1 MSYLFL
7 NVNLF
12 SRKKEHV
19 RGFIPILVI
28 IAIALV
34 AIPVTTVLVKQQ
46 QDNRQR
52 AYFTEEGG
60 GGGGKIG
67 CPNPP
72 PEGGTNSC
80 VPSSWFSSCP
90 GGSYPY
96 GSPDGDSDCT
106 AAASGESSMCCF
118 TPPALIPTSPP
129 SCTYGNC
136 VNEGFKTSSSDP
148 SGYYICLSG
157 CNQYESCPANTTFNS
172 STKSCEGLQTCS
184 QKYGTGYQCL
194 TSFATECQ
202 SGTIQST
209 TGTDCVDSAGFDVSC
224 CKAPPPTPTP
234 SPTPTNA
241 PLLTCSQKYG
251 NGYQCLLSTA
261 SECQYGTIQNT
272 TSTDCVDSAG
282 FDVSCCKAAAP
293 TTKVTGICPAGN
305 ADGSTNVCRPDGSS
319 IGKSIC
325 PLGEEYV
332 PDGNYCSA
340 QNGGNDYVCCKK
352 PVFQCAY
359 NKGFCSLPTTCG
371 KGYGPASNSTD
382 CDAEGFTC
390 CLPNPTYACEA
401 NGGRCIN
408 PLSTSCAS
416 TEEQYTEGASS
427 CGVSNQVC
435 CIPKKSPVALY
446 CQIDGFRCNNDIIYD
461 LFRGKRA
468 TPEDATVNCRDYGK
482 VCSLTDGCI
491 SCLDKSVAD
500 EKNKISKNL
509 YHAYCS
515 ENKIVSADFADK
527 VLSPTNPNEYIIKPS
542 LIEDC
547 GSKYCT
553 TINDAPL
560 CSITQ
565 FDDEIKI
572 PVRPPRVGEGEGINE
587 GDNSNKFDKILAPQ
601 DEKYHKSDGASCKGN
616 KLYPPVIFL
625 GYDASG
631 NAITKTS
638 SVVDCAKINKVC
650 TEIDQDVLCADPVI
664 VNNQPVNHFYCGGRY
679 DAPIDA
685 GVSSVV
691 TSALTNVVIGLV
703 INKIKLVDLPLA
715 AYLKTKPNIG
725 LKDIK
730 SGYMAFH
737 KDDPEG
743 YLEKKGIAI
752 TKDEITAPLKNELL
766 KAGLNSEVAK
776 KISLGFEKDI
786 AKKVAGYIGAEPIIL
801 FLSPD
806 DIALFISTSIDVI
819 SYHVLGLKY
828 DYWTCQ
834 GDKLLKSR
842 IDVTEGKSDDQVRDC
857 QPEGTSCK
865 LFDEWCVVCVKKQVL
880 GAYSSVKG
888 ITDSCTL
895 KGQGDANCDGK
906 VNNTDLLL
914 WRKERLSGKGTSGD
928 FNRDGKVNDN
938 DIDYF
943 IPKKY

>member
-106 AAASGESSMCCF
+106 AAASGESSMCCYS
-118 TPPALIPTSPP
+118 PPAPIPTTPL
-129 SCTYGNC
+129 SCTYGSC
-136 VNEGFKTSSSDP
+136 VNEGHKTQSGDP
-148 SGYYICLSG
+148 SGYYICQGG
-157 CNQYESCPANTTFNS
+157 CYQYESCPSGSTFNS
-172 STKSCEGLQTCS
+172 SSSTCENSPTCA

-209 TGTDCVDSAGFDVSC
+209 NGTDCVDSAGFDVSC

-251 NGYQCLLSTA
+251 TGYQCLTSFAT
-261 SECQYGTIQNT
+261 ECQSGTIQSTNG
-272 TSTDCVDSAG
+272 TDCVDSAG

-408 PLSTSCAS
+408 PLSTSCGNA
-416 TEEQYTEGASS
+416 EKQYTEGTSTCAAT
-427 CGVSNQVC
+427 NQVC
-435 CIPKKSPVALY
+435 CLAAIKNVTQYIFRL
-446 CQIDGFRCNNDIIYD
+446 DEGFTCTNDIIYNIESGETISSPNVTD
-461 LFRGKRA
+461 CKKQGKKCKFITSYGDITSASYRSFPFYTCIDTSLPEMKDIDSEHNNNNYCGA
-468 TPEDATVNCRDYGK
+468 GNNINKLLRWSYQTPSGK
-482 VCSLTDGCI
+482 DPYYVPLPESDKDPVTHAPILIFNAETLVTDCALIG
-491 SCLDKSVAD
+491 
-500 EKNKISKNL
+500 KI
-509 YHAYCS
+509 
-515 ENKIVSADFADK
+515 
-527 VLSPTNPNEYIIKPS
+527 
-542 LIEDC
+542 
-547 GSKYCT
+547 CT
-553 TINDAPL
+553 TIDNLGICSSIQFSTKDAPAPA
-560 CSITQ
+560 SRVTDTSGIKQ
-565 FDDEIKI
+565 GNNEGNYSDDTIKI
-572 PVRPPRVGEGEGINE
+572 SFGDKKWYESGSYHCKNENIFFGFNPLVDCKKDGLRCMEKDQKIYCGAPIIVNSTPIDHMYCGDKASAFDFDVSTMRILNE
-587 GDNSNKFDKILAPQ
+587 GLGEFMMAAAGLDSFVEFAAFIDNPNA
-601 DEKYHKSDGASCKGN
+601 KY
-616 KLYPPVIFL
+616 
-625 GYDASG
+625 
-631 NAITKTS
+631 
-638 SVVDCAKINKVC
+638 
-650 TEIDQDVLCADPVI
+650 
-664 VNNQPVNHFYCGGRY
+664 
-679 DAPIDA
+679 PIDKATGYTYSKA
-685 GVSSVV
+685 GQISATQLSAHLAKKGVNPAIAESV
-691 TSALTNVVIGLV
+691 AIGVIGHVGLV
-703 INKIKLVDLPLA
+703 VNPGMLSAI
-715 AYLKTKPNIG
+715 Y
-725 LKDIK
+725 K
-730 SGYMAFH
+730 SGV
-737 KDDPEG
+737 
-743 YLEKKGIAI
+743 
-752 TKDEITAPLKNELL
+752 NW
-766 KAGLNSEVAK
+766 
-776 KISLGFEKDI
+776 
-786 AKKVAGYIGAEPIIL
+786 
-801 FLSPD
+801 
-806 DIALFISTSIDVI
+806 
-819 SYHVLGLKY
+819 LKY
-828 DYWTCQ
+828 KVGGNNFDYWTCN
-834 GDKLLKSR
+834 GDKMEKRR
-842 IDVTEGKSDDQVRDC
+842 IDVDSGKAD
-857 QPEGTSCK
+857 PESRNCPSGTACTI
-865 LFDEWCVVCVKKQVL
+865 FNNTCVVCAKKTLASVPVL
-880 GAYSSVKG
+880 GESTSS
-888 ITDSCTL
+888 ICTL
-895 KGQGDANCDGK
+895 KKFGDANCDNK
-906 VNNTDLLL
+906 VDNNDLLIF
-914 WRKERLSGKGTSGD
+914 RKEILSKSGMTAD
-928 FNRDGKVNDN
+928 FDN
-938 DIDYF
+938 DGRITTFDLENF
-943 IPKKY
+943 SLSN